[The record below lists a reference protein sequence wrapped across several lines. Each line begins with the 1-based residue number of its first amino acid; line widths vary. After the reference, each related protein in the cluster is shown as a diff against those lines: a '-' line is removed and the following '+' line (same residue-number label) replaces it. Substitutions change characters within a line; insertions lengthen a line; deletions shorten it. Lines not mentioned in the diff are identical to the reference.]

1 MISMFED
8 YLIIFL
14 TGLFLGLF
22 SPFMFKR
29 FILPKF
35 SEWLQEKVDGWRKPS
50 KTSNFTTHIP
60 TKRKACPECG
70 SFGKHKI
77 TCSRR
82 KKK

>member
-1 MISMFED
+1 MFED

-35 SEWLQEKVDGWRKPS
+35 SDWLQEKVDGWRKLSNQIGKRGRPKGS
-50 KTSNFTTHIP
+50 KNKP
-60 TKRKACPECG
+60 KEE
-70 SFGKHKI
+70 
-77 TCSRR
+77 
-82 KKK
+82 KK

>member
-1 MISMFED
+1 MFED

-14 TGLFLGLF
+14 IGLFLGLL

-29 FILPKF
+29 WILPRF
-35 SEWLQEKVDGWRKPS
+35 SDWLHEKVDGWRKPS
-50 KTSNFTTHIP
+50 NP

>member
-1 MISMFED
+1 MFE
-8 YLIIFL
+8 YIIIFL
-14 TGLFLGLF
+14 TGLFLGLS

-29 FILPKF
+29 WILPRF
-35 SEWLQEKVDGWRKPS
+35 SDWLQEKVEDWRKPS
-50 KTSNFTTHIP
+50 NP
-60 TKRKACPECG
+60 TKRKACPECE

>member
-14 TGLFLGLF
+14 TGLFLGLS

-35 SEWLQEKVDGWRKPS
+35 SDWLQEKVDGWKKPS
-50 KTSNFTTHIP
+50 EQSNP